1 MIPRFF
7 ALLIGICFSSNLMA
21 QPLAAD
27 VQNAAVARQET
38 EKREALAAGVSPFVT
53 SMLPTVDTNVGIG
66 ISYPPGSSDYIY
78 LVAGIRPPGGDP
90 RLPSTTT
97 NILAAPPAVAGPLV
111 TYEPAAAGAR
121 EVMTREV
128 IGNRI
133 IEFPPG
139 AWIRGFA
146 SMRTARP
153 VSSAPRPISLVP
165 IEVASRTESGE
176 ELIQNFP
183 PGARL
188 VRNAPAAAPQ
198 K

>member
-1 MIPRFF
+1 MIPRFVILF
-7 ALLIGICFSSNLMA
+7 FGVSLPIMA
-21 QPLAAD
+21 QSPTAEIQSAAAA
-27 VQNAAVARQET
+27 QQEAQRNAAVA
-38 EKREALAAGVSPFVT
+38 AGLSPFVT

-66 ISYPPGSSDYIY
+66 ISYPTGSSDYMY

-97 NILAAPPAVAGPLV
+97 NVVVVPEVAVPLV

-128 IGNRI
+128 IGDRI

-139 AWIRGFA
+139 AWIRGLT
-146 SMRTARP
+146 SMRTAARP
-153 VSSAPRPISLVP
+153 TSAAPRPISMVP
-165 IEVASRTESGE
+165 IEVAVRTETGE
-176 ELIQNFP
+176 ELVQNFP

-188 VRNAPAAAPQ
+188 VRNVAPAAPP